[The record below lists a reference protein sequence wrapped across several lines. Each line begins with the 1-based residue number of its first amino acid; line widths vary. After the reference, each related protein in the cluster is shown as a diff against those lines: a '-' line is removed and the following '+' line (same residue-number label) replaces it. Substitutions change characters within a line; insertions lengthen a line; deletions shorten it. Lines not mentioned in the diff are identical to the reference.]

1 MKRTGKYER
10 VFWEK
15 RAGGSAVFSCFIFA
29 VALSQF
35 RWADYL
41 GAWKRPGDLRVVK
54 LSHSRTRSSLR
65 ADEIKLW
72 Y

>member
-15 RAGGSAVFSCFIFA
+15 RAGGSAVFSRFIFV
-29 VALSQF
+29 VAFSQF

-41 GAWKRPGDLRVVK
+41 GAWKRPGGP
-54 LSHSRTRSSLR
+54 TSSQ
-65 ADEIKLW
+65 AKPQPHAK
-72 Y
+72 